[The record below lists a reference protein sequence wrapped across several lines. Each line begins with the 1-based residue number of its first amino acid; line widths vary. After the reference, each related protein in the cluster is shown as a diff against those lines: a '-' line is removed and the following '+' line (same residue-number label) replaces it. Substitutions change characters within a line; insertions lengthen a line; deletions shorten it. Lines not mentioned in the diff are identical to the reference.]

1 MLRRHHQFRRVPAAA
16 AADRGRRAFTLVEI
30 LCVIVIL
37 GIASALIIPQIGTRD
52 DLKAAA
58 AARLVISDLMYAQ
71 NLAISKQRK
80 HYVQFTGQQYT
91 LLSRNADA
99 DPLVAITHPVN
110 KDNYVVA
117 FSTNRPGMEGVTIN
131 SINFGGPTII
141 GFDDLGSPF
150 SYDGTTVAAL
160 TAAAEIE
167 VKSGD
172 FTLTVKVEP
181 FTGDTSVE

>member
-1 MLRRHHQFRRVPAAA
+1 
-16 AADRGRRAFTLVEI
+16 
-30 LCVIVIL
+30 
-37 GIASALIIPQIGTRD
+37 LIIPQIGTRD

-58 AARLVISDLMYAQ
+58 AARLIISDLMYAQ

-91 LLSRNADA
+91 LLSRDA
-99 DPLVAITHPVN
+99 DTDPLATITHPVN
-110 KDNYVVA
+110 KDNYVEVFGTDRA
-117 FSTNRPGMEGVTIN
+117 GLEGVTIN
-131 SINFGGPTII
+131 SIDFGGPTII

-150 SYDGTTVAAL
+150 SYDGTTVAPL
-160 TAAAEIE
+160 TAAASIE